1 MARGEVVR
9 YTRERVTFPDAF
21 ATPGPLPS
29 YPMDAK
35 APGHRRY
42 RRFHVVLSVCAG
54 VGVGVGLGGL
64 IVPDGRLGVSPPAC
78 TTSGHARRWVIVQP
92 IATPDRID
100 WLWPVIAITTALA
113 TTALLP
119 DELAVA
125 ALAFGVVAWFLVLV
139 VGGTVEVL
147 IDPEG
152 RLAGG

>member
-1 MARGEVVR
+1 
-9 YTRERVTFPDAF
+9 
-21 ATPGPLPS
+21 
-29 YPMDAK
+29 MDAN
-35 APGHRRY
+35 ASGHRRY
-42 RRFHVVLSVCAG
+42 RRFHAVLSVCAG
-54 VGVGVGLGGL
+54 LGVGVGLGGL
-64 IVPDGRLGVSPPAC
+64 IALTGAWVLLLPLALPLGMRV
-78 TTSGHARRWVIVQP
+78 ARSLSNR

-125 ALAFGVVAWFLVLV
+125 ALAFGVVSWFVVLV
-139 VGGTVEVL
+139 VGGAVEVL